1 MNGKL
6 PLPSSFKPACAS
18 ALPTST
24 QCKVRPFTKADLVE
38 RPVVPLSFVLRGAL
52 DEAACEQQKGDKTLS
67 SYLFV
72 LIPCVFGFAFDR
84 RTLNT

>member
-1 MNGKL
+1 MHISTAL
-6 PLPSSFKPACAS
+6 RYLSS
-18 ALPTST
+18 
-24 QCKVRPFTKADLVE
+24 ADLVE
-38 RPVVPLSFVLRGAL
+38 RPGVPLSFVLRGAL

-72 LIPCVFGFAFDR
+72 LIPCVFGFASDR